1 MERGGS
7 RHKAEANRL
16 PNEADSSRPA
26 QHEVAE
32 EVRTRIV
39 YFFLP
44 TPEPMRFPEG
54 FTCATLRPVDH
65 DTLREADLAEQH
77 ETPEPEVMCSV
88 KVWQID
94 RPFPGYFSAQYDA
107 MTEAARRGLPPEV
120 SPPPRDGPVDE
131 VVESSGFVQ
140 TVCEVAVYV
149 DQWPEADEDEEG
161 ADPLT
166 DAFDLALE
174 AIRSLQNGYY
184 LTTQEPV
191 TLISQEALPPM
202 VPCFVRRVVDGRPE
216 ADDWSEGASAFFIND
231 SYVTLVPGPPLDDEA
246 LDRFQAVLDTSEP
259 GRALLGFADMLR
271 DARAAL
277 RRGEYRTAVVSAES
291 AAQVLLDDLLLHML
305 WEEGVDPVE
314 AADTYCRHVGLS
326 KRMRTHFH
334 GRLSG
339 NWSMKEGAL
348 GEWQQKLSAVR
359 HRVVHAGYQP
369 ARLEAYDALDAVK
382 ALNDFVAM
390 RLSAN
395 KSVRKY
401 PRTAVALLGI
411 EELDRRGRMARWLR
425 DLVKDPTEPHWITM
439 FARWRWVVH
448 DHLND
453 ERPYHGED
461 RDDRYQ
467 YVLLAQPDGT
477 TAWWVH
483 DRARRRVCRAAEPP
497 DLTDAARESFTT
509 GAAALV
515 EEGIP
520 EAYTMAWL
528 GSPATVPEEDVEWLR
543 DHVVFPQYAVMLPPR
558 E

>member
-54 FTCATLRPVDH
+54 FTCATLRPVDL

-259 GRALLGFADMLR
+259 GRAFLGFADMLR
-271 DARAAL
+271 DAPE
-277 RRGEYRTAVVSAES
+277 RRCAEGSTAQRSSA
-291 AAQVLLDDLLLHML
+291 
-305 WEEGVDPVE
+305 P
-314 AADTYCRHVGLS
+314 R
-326 KRMRTHFH
+326 
-334 GRLSG
+334 
-339 NWSMKEGAL
+339 
-348 GEWQQKLSAVR
+348 
-359 HRVVHAGYQP
+359 
-369 ARLEAYDALDAVK
+369 ARLRCCWTTFCCTCCGKRGWTPWKPPTPTVDTSGCP
-382 ALNDFVAM
+382 
-390 RLSAN
+390 SACA
-395 KSVRKY
+395 
-401 PRTAVALLGI
+401 RTS
-411 EELDRRGRMARWLR
+411 M
-425 DLVKDPTEPHWITM
+425 
-439 FARWRWVVH
+439 
-448 DHLND
+448 
-453 ERPYHGED
+453 
-461 RDDRYQ
+461 DD
-467 YVLLAQPDGT
+467 
-477 TAWWVH
+477 
-483 DRARRRVCRAAEPP
+483 C
-497 DLTDAARESFTT
+497 
-509 GAAALV
+509 
-515 EEGIP
+515 
-520 EAYTMAWL
+520 
-528 GSPATVPEEDVEWLR
+528 PAIGP
-543 DHVVFPQYAVMLPPR
+543 
-558 E
+558 